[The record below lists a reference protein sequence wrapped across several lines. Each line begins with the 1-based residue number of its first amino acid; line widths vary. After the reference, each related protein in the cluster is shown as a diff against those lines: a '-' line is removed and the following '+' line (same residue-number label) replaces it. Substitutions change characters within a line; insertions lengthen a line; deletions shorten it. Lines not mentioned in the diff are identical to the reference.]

1 MKFSVPSVLALLFA
15 AQAAAAP
22 VEIEERGANVIIGF
36 RTVAKV
42 HWSRNHR

>member
-1 MKFSVPSVLALLFA
+1 MQFSIPTVLALFFA

-42 HWSRNHR
+42 HDNH